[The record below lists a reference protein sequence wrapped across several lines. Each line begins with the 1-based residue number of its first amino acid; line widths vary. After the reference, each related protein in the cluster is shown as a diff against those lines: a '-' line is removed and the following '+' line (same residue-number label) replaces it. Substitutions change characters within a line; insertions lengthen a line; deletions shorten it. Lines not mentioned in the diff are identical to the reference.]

1 MTENVT
7 VTQVVSNIVVQPA
20 QSSIIVSTVGTQG
33 TTGAPGVV
41 PVFSRQNEINVS
53 VGKSRFYFDS
63 SRTISQV
70 RASLGTP
77 ATGSAA
83 VIDTLVNGVSIG
95 TTSVP
100 AGSYT
105 ATTSVS
111 KSVYAGDYATI
122 SILSVG
128 STYSGGDL
136 TVTLTI
142 N

>member
-1 MTENVT
+1 MTENIT

-20 QSSIIVSTVGTQG
+20 QSSVIVATAGVQG
-33 TTGAPGVV
+33 PTGAPGVV
-41 PVFSRQNEINVS
+41 PVFSRQNEISPLVS
-53 VGKSRFYFDS
+53 KTRFYFDS

-77 ATGSAA
+77 ATGSPA
-83 VIDTLVNGVSIG
+83 VIDTLINGVSIG
-95 TTSVP
+95 TTSIP
-100 AGSYT
+100 ANANT
-105 ATTSVS
+105 ATTALSKAVS
-111 KSVYAGDYATI
+111 AGDYATI